1 VTPDAGSHRA
11 RGRQR
16 WSRDQW
22 ERRQAERYEWEW
34 SRATQQAQAHRSR
47 AREQQ
52 ASWSA
57 GDKGDRCS
65 GDWGG
70 GIHDVGL
77 GRPHRKRRHPVATDV
92 TRAVL
97 LGVFLVLVSTHAAD
111 GSEGRALD
119 GLAYSLLVAE
129 SVSFLWWRRRPW
141 LHWSVALAVSVLW
154 YGIGYAN
161 GPVIVPLLLGVLGVS
176 STRSLRSAMAA
187 AAGPVAVVIAATV
200 GDSTVVASAT
210 LIVSGWTLVM
220 LVAGRMNQA
229 MRERRLAWREW
240 AAAQEREQEA
250 TTRRDADEERMRIAR
265 EVHDVVS
272 HNLAVIRVQA
282 SVALHLLDTDKR
294 PEQAREALAA
304 IKQSS
309 ADALADLRSTL
320 DVLRNPDD
328 AEGVPR
334 TPGRTA
340 SLTDLAGLVANA
352 EAAGLPVELT
362 VRGPVDDLPD
372 DLALA
377 GYRVVQEAITN
388 VIRHAGPARADVIVD
403 RSVPSRLVIEVR
415 DDGVGAPAADTG
427 GSGEPSPNRWG
438 GGHGITGMRER
449 VEALGG
455 DFYAGPAGGDDGSG
469 FRVRAVLPV
478 PDTGGPVEPSD
489 ARTTGAE
496 PSDAEPSDAGATR

>member
-1 VTPDAGSHRA
+1 
-11 RGRQR
+11 
-16 WSRDQW
+16 
-22 ERRQAERYEWEW
+22 
-34 SRATQQAQAHRSR
+34 
-47 AREQQ
+47 
-52 ASWSA
+52 
-57 GDKGDRCS
+57 
-65 GDWGG
+65 
-70 GIHDVGL
+70 
-77 GRPHRKRRHPVATDV
+77 
-92 TRAVL
+92 VL
-97 LGVFLVLVSTHAAD
+97 LGVFLVVISTHAAD

-119 GLAYSLLVAE
+119 GLAYVLLVAE
-129 SVSFLWWRRRPW
+129 SVSFVWWRRRPW
-141 LHWSVALAVSVLW
+141 FHWGVALTVSVLW

-176 STRSLRSAMAA
+176 STRSLRSALVA
-187 AAGPVAVVIAATV
+187 AAGPVAVVVAATV

-229 MRERRLAWREW
+229 IRERRLAWREW
-240 AAAQEREQEA
+240 AAAQEREEEA
-250 TTRRDADEERMRIAR
+250 TKRRDADEERMRIAR

-320 DVLRNPDD
+320 DVLRNPDE
-328 AEGVPR
+328 AGGVPR

-340 SLTDLAGLVANA
+340 SLADLAGLVANA

-372 DLALA
+372 DVALA
-377 GYRVVQEAITN
+377 GFRVVQEAITN
-388 VIRHAGPARADVIVD
+388 VIRHAGPARAAVLVD
-403 RSVPSRLVIEVR
+403 RSDPGPLVIEVR
-415 DDGVGAPAADTG
+415 DDGVGAPVTDAGD
-427 GSGEPSPNRWG
+427 PSTDRWG

-455 DFYAGPAGGDDGSG
+455 DFDAGPDRGGDGG

-478 PDTGGPVEPSD
+478 PETSEPRGPSAAEPADGEPSES
-489 ARTTGAE
+489 A
-496 PSDAEPSDAGATR
+496 PSDAGATR